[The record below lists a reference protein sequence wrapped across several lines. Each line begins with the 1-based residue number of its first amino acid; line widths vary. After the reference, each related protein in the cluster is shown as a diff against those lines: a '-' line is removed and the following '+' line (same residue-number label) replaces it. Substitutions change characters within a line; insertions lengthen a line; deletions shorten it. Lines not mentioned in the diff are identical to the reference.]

1 MGYAV
6 FTARK
11 IMLNT
16 QINNLQFRLMALSQ
30 QKQNLSQYSSNMQQ
44 QFGNMSMMLG
54 SGMNGFGGG
63 IFGNMLGG
71 LGMGL
76 MGGMSGM
83 AGMYGG
89 GVGNIFAQSA
99 YNQATY
105 MQQMQLS
112 AMGQAMLKPVAMAET
127 QIDNQMKSIETQLKA
142 KQAELDKVEEAEGK
156 AIEKSAPKFA

>member
-83 AGMYGG
+83 YGMGG
-89 GVGNIFAQSA
+89 MGNIFAQSA

-127 QIDNQMKSIETQLKA
+127 QIDNQMKTIETQLKA
-142 KQAELDKVEEAEGK
+142 KQAELDKIEQAEDK